1 MLDIA
6 AVRAF
11 QDNYVW
17 CIHDGENAVVV
28 DPGEAEPVFAFLAE
42 RRLKLQ
48 AILITHH
55 HHDHVD
61 GVAGLVDAFPVPVFG
76 PRASAVP
83 GVTHYVA
90 DGDAV
95 PLPCLNATFD
105 VYSIPGHTLDHVA
118 YYGVDSVFCG
128 DTLFGCGCG
137 RLFEGTPA
145 QMLES
150 LDQLAAL
157 PAETRVYC
165 GHEYTLANIRFARTV
180 EPVNPA
186 LEFREQSARYAL
198 SRGEPTLPSTIGFE
212 KQTNPFLRC
221 TAPDVA
227 NAAQRHSGTS
237 LASTLSVFTVLRR
250 WKDTFK

>member
-17 CIHDGENAVVV
+17 CIHDSHNAVVV
-28 DPGEAEPVFAFLAE
+28 DPGEAEPVFTFLTE
-42 RRLKLQ
+42 RGLKLQ
-48 AILITHH
+48 GILITHH

-61 GVAGLVDAFPVPVFG
+61 GIPALVSAFPVPVFG
-76 PRASAVP
+76 PRAIPKA
-83 GVTHYVA
+83 THYVA
-90 DGDAV
+90 EGDTV
-95 PLPCLNATFD
+95 TLPFLNATLD

-118 YYGVDSVFCG
+118 YYGLDSVFCG

-137 RLFEGTPA
+137 RLLGGTPA

-150 LDQLAAL
+150 LDRLAAL
-157 PAETRVYC
+157 PVNTRVYC
-165 GHEYTLANIRFARTV
+165 GHEYTLANVRFARMV
-180 EPVNPA
+180 EPTNPA

-221 TAPDVA
+221 AEPAVA
-227 NAAQRHSGTS
+227 TAAQRHSGTW
-237 LASTLSVFTVLRR
+237 LASNLSVFTELRR
-250 WKDTFK
+250 WKDTFRL